1 MNELGRDVVIDENGK
16 NDVINSIKR
25 SIEHLEKDRA
35 DSKRLSRELQPIV
48 EKIYLD
54 AGKPLPWRSA

>member
-16 NDVINSIKR
+16 NDIINSIKR
-25 SIEHLEKDRA
+25 SIEHLEKDRV
-35 DSKRLSRELQPIV
+35 DSKRLSRELQLIV